1 MTTFYY
7 SSKAG
12 FRPSG
17 PNPDQSGKVLGAVV
31 RVSPSRMDL
40 GDGSLRINSRV
51 LVGW

>member
-31 RVSPSRMDL
+31 RVSHPSHHAWIWEMEAF
-40 GDGSLRINSRV
+40 G
-51 LVGW
+51 